1 MMCRSTVSLA
11 IGVMLSLP
19 GVGQAAK
26 VKVWHH
32 YAAGHYEKARF
43 KNAVVT
49 SEGMLR
55 LSRQVKPLAAI
66 QATHVWSLVEDREG
80 NLLAATGDEGKIF
93 KVTPQGGVSVA
104 YTSDDSQVFCLAASP
119 DGSIFAGTGPSGLLL
134 RITADGK
141 GEVVAKIPESYVWC
155 LATDPTGQT
164 IYAGT
169 GPKGHIYALTPDG
182 KARLFYATRQEHV
195 LSLATSPDGNL
206 YAGTDKDGSVYR
218 IDARG
223 KGFVLYSAPQ
233 SEVRSLLVTA
243 DAVYAGTSSPTRR
256 RGLSSTSASSSRL
269 AAAFPITIP
278 AASASETGSR
288 TRTSTEESTTANS
301 HNGHS
306 SASEPSERGFAI
318 PAGPPKIG
326 ENSLYRIGPEGAVR
340 EVLREKLLLLSLLRQ
355 NGRLLVGTGM
365 DGQLLE
371 VNEANKERSEIARLD
386 HGQIHCLCRRRDGS
400 IAVGTGDPGK
410 LYVLQDLFTDQGTVV
425 SDVLDAKL
433 ISKWGSLR
441 WKADTPDGTR
451 MSIAFRSGNTAEP
464 NDTWSDW
471 SSEETDSEQALVR
484 APAARFL
491 QYRVTLATGNQEVT
505 PAVHSVAVRYV
516 TVNQAPEVTALH
528 VPDLDGVNL
537 ENPKKLRIKWSA
549 TDPNDDDLSY
559 SLFVKKDGWKTWVRL
574 EENLERTEY
583 DWDTTTTPSGI
594 YQAKVAA
601 SDRKDNPAEEA
612 LTAERVSGPF
622 VVSHAPPTVTLKVVG
637 MESEQAVIEGSATD
651 PFVRIISASF
661 SVNGKKWVNVFP
673 TDGLFDSKSE
683 TFRFKTDSLEPGT
696 YVVVLRVQDAAGN
709 TGSTDTV
716 FTVQKRGSGQ

>member
-1 MMCRSTVSLA
+1 MICRSTIGAA
-11 IGVMLSLP
+11 IGMVLTLP
-19 GVGQAAK
+19 GGGQAAK

-32 YAAGHYEKARF
+32 YAASHYEKARF
-43 KNAVVT
+43 KHAVIT
-49 SEGMLR
+49 SEGVLK
-55 LSRQVKPLAAI
+55 LSRQLRPLAAI
-66 QATHVWSLVEDREG
+66 QATHVWSVVEDREG
-80 NLLAATGDEGKIF
+80 NLFAATGDEGKIF
-93 KVTPQGGVSVA
+93 KITPQGSVSVA
-104 YTSDDSQVFCLAASP
+104 YASEDGQVFCLAASP
-119 DGSIFAGTGPSGLLL
+119 DGSIFAGTGPSGLVL
-134 RITADGK
+134 RIGPDGK
-141 GEVVAKIPESYVWC
+141 GEVLAKTPESYIWC
-155 LATDPTGQT
+155 LAIDPSGQT

-169 GPKGHIYALTPDG
+169 GPNGQIHALTRDG
-182 KARLFYATRQEHV
+182 KASLFYATRQQHV
-195 LSLATSPDGNL
+195 LSLAAGNDGNL
-206 YAGTDKDGSVYR
+206 YAGTDKDGFVYR
-218 IDARG
+218 IDAKG

-233 SEVRSLLVTA
+233 SEVRTLLVAA

-256 RGLSSTSASSSRL
+256 RGLSPSAASSGRV
-269 AAAFPITIP
+269 AAAFPVNIP
-278 AASASETGSR
+278 TGSASETGAR
-288 TRTSTEESTTANS
+288 TRTSNEESTVRS
-301 HNGHS
+301 HNSPS
-306 SASEPSERGFAI
+306 SASDMPERGSAI
-318 PAGPPKIG
+318 PVGPPKIG
-326 ENSLYRIGPEGAVR
+326 ENSLYRIGPDGAVR
-340 EVLREKLLLLSLLRQ
+340 EILREKLLLLSLLRQ

-365 DGQLLE
+365 DGQLFE
-371 VNEANKERSEIARLD
+371 VNESNKERSEIARLD

-410 LYVLQDLFTDQGTVV
+410 LYVLQDHFANQGTVV

-441 WKADTPDGTR
+441 WQAHTPDGTR
-451 MSIAFRSGNTAEP
+451 VSIAVRSGNTAEP
-464 NDTWSDW
+464 NDTWTDW

-491 QYRVTLATGNQEVT
+491 QYRVTLATEN
-505 PAVHSVAVRYV
+505 PDLSPSIHSVALRYM

-528 VPDLDGVNL
+528 VPDLDGVNV

-559 SLFVKKDGWKTWVRL
+559 SLFVKKDGWKSWVRL

-594 YQAKVAA
+594 YQAKIVA

-612 LTAERVSGPF
+612 LSAERISGPF
-622 VVSHAPPTVTLKVVG
+622 VVSHTPPTVTLKVAG
-637 MESEQAVIEGSATD
+637 MEGEQAVIEGTATD
-651 PFVRIISASF
+651 PFARIISASF

-683 TFRFKTDSLEPGT
+683 TFRFKTDALEPGT

-716 FTVQKRGSGQ
+716 FAVQKKGSGQ